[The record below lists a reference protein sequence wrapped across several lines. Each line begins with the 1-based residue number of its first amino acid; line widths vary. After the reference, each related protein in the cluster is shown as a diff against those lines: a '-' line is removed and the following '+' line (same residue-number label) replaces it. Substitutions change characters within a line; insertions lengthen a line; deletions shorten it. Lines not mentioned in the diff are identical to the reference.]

1 MVMTDTSKKQEAQSH
16 FKRARQEGDAKSAM
30 AEYEARAVAV
40 RERTEQLKALR
51 LAREASEQADAP
63 RPKPK
68 TAAGK
73 TPGKTGKT
81 GKAGKNSAATLAD
94 WLNEQGRSGRRS

>member
-1 MVMTDTSKKQEAQSH
+1 MTDTSKKREAQSH
-16 FKRARQEGDAKSAM
+16 FKKARQEGDAKNAM
-30 AEYEARAVAV
+30 AEYEARAVTV

-51 LAREASEQADAP
+51 LAREASEQAAAP

-68 TAAGK
+68 TAARK
-73 TPGKTGKT
+73 SPGKTGKT
-81 GKAGKNSAATLAD
+81 DKMGKTNAATLAD